1 MSTHK
6 TQAAGSADAE
16 AAEVIVT
23 SGRRPV
29 GLPRLLVFLFPA
41 TTAMYALFQSIQQ
54 ILLPAQVEVLAPE
67 AKVGALALLTTLSA
81 VASMVAL
88 PIGGAISDRTRSRFG
103 KRTPWILVS
112 AAASALLMV
121 GMGLANSLTV
131 LAMLYM
137 LLWFTA
143 NFYSGALSAIL
154 PDRVAVRHRGIASA
168 VVGLATP
175 VGIIIGVNIA
185 SRVDQFSGYAIVAVF
200 VLVATLVLVTGAREP
215 SSLDLQTVRRER
227 RPAGQ
232 ALAETFQAFKHRDFS
247 LAFASRFGLFM
258 AYFTVSGF
266 LFYTVQDY
274 IGTENLP
281 GGSVPLAVSTLSTV
295 SLVAWVAVATP
306 IGWLADRV
314 NRRKLFVAISAVGVG
329 LCQII
334 PIVSPSW
341 TGMLIYSAL
350 NGAFIGVYF
359 AVDLALMSLVL
370 PNKENQGRDFAFL
383 AVATGLPQVLSS
395 VVAGGLITWLGGY
408 SALFIFSAVCAV
420 IAGIA
425 ALRIRSVR

>member
-1 MSTHK
+1 MSANE
-6 TQAAGSADAE
+6 TQA
-16 AAEVIVT
+16 VT
-23 SGRRPV
+23 ETGATAIEGDTSTGPRT
-29 GLPRLLVFLFPA
+29 GLTRLLVFLFPA

-54 ILLPAQVEVLAPE
+54 VLLPAQVESIAPE
-67 AKVGALALLTTLSA
+67 AKVATLALLTTLSA

-103 KRTPWILVS
+103 KRTPWILLS
-112 AAASALLMV
+112 AAASALLMT
-121 GMGLANSLTV
+121 GMGLTSSLVV
-131 LAMLYM
+131 LAVLYM
-137 LLWFTA
+137 LLWFSA
-143 NFYSGALSAIL
+143 NFYSGAVSAIL

-175 VGIIIGVNIA
+175 VGIIIGVNVA
-185 SRVDQFSGYAIVAVF
+185 SRVDQFWGYTIVAVF
-200 VLVATLVLVTGAREP
+200 LVVATMALVIGAREP
-215 SSLDLQTVRRER
+215 SSLDLPRLQRER
-227 RPAGQ
+227 RSAGQ
-232 ALAETFQAFKHRDFS
+232 AVAEVFQAFKHRDFS
-247 LAFASRFGLFM
+247 LAFGSRFGLFM

-266 LFYTVQDY
+266 LYYTVQDY

-306 IGWLADRV
+306 MGWLADRI

-341 TGMLIYSAL
+341 TGMLVYSAL

-370 PNKENQGRDFAFL
+370 PSKENQGRDFAFL

-395 VVAGGLITWLGGY
+395 IVAAGLITWFGGY
-408 SALFIFSAVCAV
+408 SALFTFSAVCAAV
-420 IAGIA
+420 AGIMA
-425 ALRIRSVR
+425 IRIRSVR